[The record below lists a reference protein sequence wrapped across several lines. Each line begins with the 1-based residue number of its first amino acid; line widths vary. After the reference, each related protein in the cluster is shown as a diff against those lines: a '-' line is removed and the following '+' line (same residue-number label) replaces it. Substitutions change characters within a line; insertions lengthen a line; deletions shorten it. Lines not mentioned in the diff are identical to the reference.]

1 MLTLK
6 EWMEIVDYKITEG
19 SDYLW
24 HCFGP
29 NSYNLS
35 SWNGEHDGYSFNIV
49 FDTVTQEV
57 YTVEAC
63 DYKNDRAYQ
72 LVNPAYKDDYNR
84 EVTSR
89 GLFSNQAW
97 DDVNFVELETDDDF
111 FEKALAIKEGK
122 DYDTRVSVPLELED
136 SELFE
141 LMKMAHERDM
151 TLNDFVSEIITQF
164 CESAETQD

>member
-24 HCFGP
+24 RCFGT
-29 NSYNLS
+29 NAYNLT
-35 SWNGEHDGYSFNIV
+35 SWSGEQDGYSFNII

-72 LVNPAYKDDYNR
+72 LINLDYKDDYNR
-84 EVTSR
+84 EATSR
-89 GLFSNQAW
+89 GLFGNQAW
-97 DDVNFVELETDDDF
+97 DDVNFVELESDDDF
-111 FEKALAIKEGK
+111 FQKALAIKEGK
-122 DYDTRVSVPLELED
+122 DYDTRVSVPLELDD

-141 LMKMAHERDM
+141 LMKMAHERDL
-151 TLNDFVSEIITQF
+151 TLNDFVAEIITQF
-164 CESAETQD
+164 CEQVEE